1 MGFARLVVL
10 ASGNGSNFQAIVDAT
25 TTGTLAAEVSALVTD
40 RVSAPVIE
48 RARRAGVVIEVVER
62 EPDEDRAHYDV
73 RLADIVASHIPD
85 VVVLAGWMRVLTMQF
100 LGRFPDRVVNLHP
113 ALPGELPGTDAIRR
127 AWDEYCAGTRSRT
140 GVMVHR
146 VPDEQIDAGPVIVSV
161 EVPFLAAET
170 FDQFSERMHAT
181 EHCALVEALRRIL
194 VAD

>member
-40 RVSAPVIE
+40 RSSAPVIE

-127 AWDEYCAGTRSRT
+127 AWDEYCTGTRSRT